1 LLLIILTF
9 LSNTFEDDDDN
20 RTDSHNDDDDDNR
33 TDRDND
39 NDDAGNDV
47 MSSNFQQML
56 QKKLKQ
62 LELELEVG

>member
-1 LLLIILTF
+1 MLLIILTF

-20 RTDSHNDDDDDNR
+20 RTDSHNDDDDNR